1 MSQETKIKIG
11 KVANIIATI
20 IFVVFIVVVFAGIPM
35 TTTQF
40 IVLMAVLFILFTI
53 CTIVAHIMLKD
64 FIIRNSIKK
73 YKKIYKNVIV

>member
-64 FIIRNSIKK
+64 YNPG
-73 YKKIYKNVIV
+73 

>member
-40 IVLMAVLFILFTI
+40 IVLMAVTFY
-53 CTIVAHIMLKD
+53 
-64 FIIRNSIKK
+64 IIYYMHNCCS
-73 YKKIYKNVIV
+73 YNAEGL

>member
-1 MSQETKIKIG
+1 M
-11 KVANIIATI
+11 
-20 IFVVFIVVVFAGIPM
+20 VFIVVVFAGIPM

-64 FIIRNSIKK
+64 YNPE
-73 YKKIYKNVIV
+73 

>member
-35 TTTQF
+35 DSRITMC
-40 IVLMAVLFILFTI
+40 VLS
-53 CTIVAHIMLKD
+53 LK
-64 FIIRNSIKK
+64 
-73 YKKIYKNVIV
+73 

>member
-53 CTIVAHIMLKD
+53 CCPVL
-64 FIIRNSIKK
+64 FSITLRRMCSGH
-73 YKKIYKNVIV
+73 

>member
-40 IVLMAVLFILFTI
+40 IVLMAYFLYYLLYAQLLLI
-53 CTIVAHIMLKD
+53 
-64 FIIRNSIKK
+64 
-73 YKKIYKNVIV
+73 

>member
-11 KVANIIATI
+11 KVANIIAAI
-20 IFVVFIVVVFAGIPM
+20 IFVVFIIVVFAGIPM

-40 IVLMAVLFILFTI
+40 IVLMAVLLILFTI

-64 FIIRNSIKK
+64 
-73 YKKIYKNVIV
+73 YKLE

>member
-40 IVLMAVLFILFTI
+40 IVLMAVLFILFYYMHN
-53 CTIVAHIMLKD
+53 CCSYNAEGL
-64 FIIRNSIKK
+64 
-73 YKKIYKNVIV
+73 